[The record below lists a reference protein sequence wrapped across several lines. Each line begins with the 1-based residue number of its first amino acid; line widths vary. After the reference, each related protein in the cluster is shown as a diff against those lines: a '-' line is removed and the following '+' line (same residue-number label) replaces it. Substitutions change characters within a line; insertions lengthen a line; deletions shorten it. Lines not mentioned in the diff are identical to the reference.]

1 MKHYSIQNP
10 NSGAPAEEIDQDAYD
25 AMSKAGRLRGY
36 DVTEVTKPAKP
47 AELTTDKPTAKAPK
61 ADDPK

>member
-10 NSGAPAEEIDQDAYD
+10 NSSAPAEEIDQDAYD

-47 AELTTDKPTAKAPK
+47 AELTATTEKATPKTPK
-61 ADDPK
+61 AE